1 MASKRQVAAV
11 SAGNARPPPT
21 GGARPLA
28 LDEAAARLG
37 TVLTPEV
44 RAAARRLPLRFP
56 ADYLELADPADPA
69 DPIRAIGWPAPE
81 ELADDPGALPDPV
94 GDLARRD
101 GALVVRKYPDRALL
115 LLTSRC
121 HFYCRFCFRAGH
133 GADPGLDEIERA
145 VAALAHDAALREVIL
160 SGGDPLT
167 LDDAFLGAVL
177 ALLHGVPQLTG
188 LRLHTRAPV
197 HDPARVTDAL
207 CATLAQHTPRP
218 LRVVVHVTHPRE
230 LSPGVDAALQR
241 LAGHGFALLDQTV
254 LLRGVNDD
262 VRVLH
267 ALYRGLAARGV
278 APHHLHHPDRIAG
291 TARFRMSIP
300 RGLALYTE
308 LCALLP
314 PGERPRYVLDLPDGS
329 GKVDVASLEPCGP
342 RTWRAVHPDGRTSEY
357 VDIEDC
363 RPTP

>member
-1 MASKRQVAAV
+1 MAPKRQVAAV
-11 SAGNARPPPT
+11 SAGNARPALT

-28 LDEAAARLG
+28 LEEAAARLG
-37 TVLTPEV
+37 AALTPDV

-56 ADYLELADPADPA
+56 ADYLALADPANPA

-81 ELADDPGALPDPV
+81 ELADDPGALSDPV
-94 GDLARRD
+94 GDRARRD

-133 GADPGLDEIERA
+133 GADPRFDEIERA
-145 VAALAHDAALREVIL
+145 VDGLARDRALREVIL

-177 ALLHGVPQLTG
+177 ALLHRVPQLTG
-188 LRLHTRAPV
+188 VRLHTRAPV
-197 HDPARVTDAL
+197 HDPARVTADL

-218 LRVVVHVTHPRE
+218 LRVVVHATHPRE
-230 LSPGVDAALQR
+230 LTPAFDAAVQR
-241 LAGHGFALLDQTV
+241 FVAHGFPVLDQTV

-262 VRVLH
+262 ARVLGD
-267 ALYRGLAARGV
+267 LYHGLAARGV

-291 TARFRMSIP
+291 AARFRVSIP
-300 RGLALYTE
+300 RGRALYGE
-308 LCALLP
+308 LCATLP
-314 PGERPRYVLDLPDGS
+314 ADACPRYVLDLPDGS
-329 GKVDVASLEPCGP
+329 GKVDVDSLVQVGP
-342 RTWRAVHPDGRTSEY
+342 LTWRATHAGGRTSDY
-357 VDIEDC
+357 VDIDADD
-363 RPTP
+363 